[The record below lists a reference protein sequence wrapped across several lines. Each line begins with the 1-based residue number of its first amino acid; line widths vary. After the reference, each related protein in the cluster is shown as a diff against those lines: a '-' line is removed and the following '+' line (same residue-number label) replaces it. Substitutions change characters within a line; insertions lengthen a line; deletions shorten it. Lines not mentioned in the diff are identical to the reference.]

1 MRLSTVTFANP
12 VIPAQAGI
20 QRDGRTG
27 CAISLIHL
35 VQTQKERDLVA
46 DAIGDNPETAI
57 PAHLVKRGL
66 ADAYAE
72 GSMSQF
78 DAIVVQSRSLPLEP
92 WCFGTDH
99 YSVLALLRQ
108 LDGWGRRRMS
118 PNVPADLAGPLSAL
132 IKQATILDV
141 QHYGDIYHTLTGRVN
156 EFATPEVRIL
166 DQRDSGLLSAFE
178 SDPHRLGFN
187 TFEDLLTIGSAAGAV
202 VDGRLVALA
211 HTNAVTA
218 EYGDI
223 GVYTDDAWRGM
234 GFATASASI
243 VARRIQDLGRTPVWS
258 AGEDNAASL
267 RIAAKLGFVEVSRRV
282 YLNTLRA

>member
-1 MRLSTVTFANP
+1 MQRLAIQKGLINVGANIP
-12 VIPAQAGI
+12 RTMTPMVIART
-20 QRDGRTG
+20 QR
-27 CAISLIHL
+27 
-35 VQTQKERDLVA
+35 ERGLVA
-46 DAIGDNPETAI
+46 NALGDVPETAI
-57 PAHLVKRGL
+57 PAHLLRRGL
-66 ADAYAE
+66 ADAYVINPA
-72 GSMSQF
+72 SHF
-78 DAIVVQSRSLPLEP
+78 DAAIVQSQSLPHEP
-92 WCFGTDH
+92 WCFGTDPD
-99 YSVLALLRQ
+99 SVLELLRQ
-108 LDGWGRRRMS
+108 LDEWGRQRMS

-132 IKQATILDV
+132 LKQSTNLGI
-141 QHYGDIYHTLTGRVN
+141 QRYGDIYHTLTGRVN

-166 DQRDSGLLSAFE
+166 GLRDPGLLSAFE

-202 VDGRLVALA
+202 VNDQLVALA